1 MSCSSSVFYFPV
13 MEKLKKIVV
22 VDETKL
28 NKFALEELKSYA
40 DEVEVYHDEPTEEEV
55 KSRVE
60 DAEAIIVSWR
70 TEISEEI
77 IDTAKNLKYIGMA
90 CSLFDD
96 ESANVAVNY
105 AKQKNIEVTGIFDY
119 GDPGVIEF
127 VISEVIQLLHGFG
140 KHQWKEKPVELSG
153 RKFGIIGLGTTG
165 QLLAKALEALNV
177 EVFYFSRTRKK
188 ELEHEKLQYLE
199 LQNLLKTCEIISI
212 HLPKNTEIL
221 NEKEFKQFGEDK
233 ILINT
238 SLGFPFEEKSFENW
252 LELSNNYAIF
262 DGDATNSLPS
272 TFKKRSNVI
281 ISEKSAGWSQETQER
296 LSLKVLENLKD
307 FLKR

>member
-1 MSCSSSVFYFPV
+1 MSCSSSVFYFPA
-13 MEKLKKIVV
+13 MEKFKKIVV
-22 VDETKL
+22 VDETKM
-28 NKFALEELKSYA
+28 NTSALEELKNYA
-40 DEVEVYHDEPTEEEV
+40 EEVEVYRDEPTEEEV

-90 CSLFDD
+90 CSLFDN

-188 ELEHEKLQYLE
+188 ELENENLQYLE
-199 LQNLLKTCEIISI
+199 LQNLLATCEIISI
-212 HLPKNTEIL
+212 HLPKNTEIFD
-221 NEKEFKQFGEDK
+221 EKEFKQFGKHK

-238 SLGFPFEEKSFENW
+238 SLGFPFEGKSFENW

-262 DGDATNSLPS
+262 DGDATNSLPT

-307 FLKR
+307 FLNR